1 MAADDVRIDRI
12 AREPVRPEG
21 RFLPRLEVRLVPD
34 VAAELPP
41 VGMPGM
47 EVRLIDDEPFRVHA
61 GRELRLAGDR
71 PHVLRV
77 LGLLET
83 HIVVAAD
90 GIAVGLEV
98 DVVPDLE
105 LHAAAHV
112 LHDEAVAAGFGA
124 GEVDV
129 PDVGAGQVL
138 AAGFVRAVGSGFPE
152 RDLAG
157 LPGGPGVQVE
167 QPHGLA
173 FIGAVIPR
181 AAVAEPQ
188 VQVGRLALFPRRIA
202 QDVHMD
208 GLGEARPVIVLDL
221 GGGDVGAAR
230 GRDVD
235 RVGAAFLHR
244 PGEAEVQPVVQFGRE
259 GMVPVHR
266 LGLAAGRDGDGPE
279 AGVVRR
285 GDGPSGRGRVQPRV
299 EHHEGVVAVDEG
311 VPEEGA
317 GAGPVVPVADVA
329 VLELDHE
336 GFLVDGLEALETGG
350 VGHATKKEGRRNGC
364 AQEDYSFHGSWF

>member
-34 VAAELPP
+34 VAAEFPP
-41 VGMPGM
+41 VRMPGM
-47 EVRLIDDEPFRVHA
+47 EVRLVDDEAFRVHA

-90 GIAVGLEV
+90 GVAVGLEV

-105 LHAAAHV
+105 LHAAAHI
-112 LHDEAVAAGFGA
+112 LHDQAVAAGFGT

-138 AAGFVRAVGSGFPE
+138 AAGLVRAVGSGLPE
-152 RDLAG
+152 FDFAG
-157 LPGGPGVQVE
+157 FHGLPGVQVQE
-167 QPHGLA
+167 PHGLA
-173 FIGAVIPR
+173 FISLVIPR
-181 AAVAEPQ
+181 AAVAQPHI
-188 VQVGRLALFPRRIA
+188 QVGRLAFLPRRIPE
-202 QDVHMD
+202 DVHVD
-208 GLGEARPVIVLDL
+208 GLGEGEP
-221 GGGDVGAAR
+221 GGIPDPGGFRVGAAR
-230 GRDVD
+230 RRDVD
-235 RVGAAFLHR
+235 LVAATFLHWL
-244 PGEAEVQPVVQFGRE
+244 GEAEVQPVVQFGRE
-259 GMVPVHR
+259 GVVPVHG
-266 LGLAAGRDGDGPE
+266 LGFAAGRDRDGPE
-279 AGVVRR
+279 VGVVFG

-299 EHHEGVVAVDEG
+299 EHHEGVVPIDER
-311 VPEEGA
+311 VPEEGT
-317 GAGPVVPVADVA
+317 GTGPVVPVADVA
-329 VLELDHE
+329 VLELDDE

-350 VGHATKKEGRRNGC
+350 LGHATKKEGRREGC